1 MDKIKTKLK
10 FIKSDRTES
19 WVGFVSINTKTGYI
33 KGVREDAKGPK
44 KVCIVTHEL
53 EPIIEPNVL
62 YDVQMV
68 PMKNEKAG
76 YIVVAAEPHAFDAKI
91 TSTVVKNAVYLVEV
105 KFGNKTIKYDPL
117 DGVKDS
123 VRTIDGVVEELSKRK
138 DIKNLLLVIDDF
150 CKSANIV
157 LTAFQNDGLYV
168 AAKKVLKK

>member
-68 PMKNEKAG
+68 PMKNEKADLLRTAEDLFK
-76 YIVVAAEPHAFDAKI
+76 AAGSNRPDRSA
-91 TSTVVKNAVYLVEV
+91 AVYCPALHYHIPEQ
-105 KFGNKTIKYDPL
+105 
-117 DGVKDS
+117 
-123 VRTIDGVVEELSKRK
+123 VRL
-138 DIKNLLLVIDDF
+138 
-150 CKSANIV
+150 
-157 LTAFQNDGLYV
+157 
-168 AAKKVLKK
+168 

>member
-68 PMKNEKAG
+68 PMKNEKEEG
-76 YIVVAAEPHAFDAKI
+76 LIQMVADFAA
-91 TSTVVKNAVYLVEV
+91 VVKQAGEDYSPSIIANYTYDLVKEYNQFYHDYSILREENEAVKVFRIALSANVAKV
-105 KFGNKTIKYDPL
+105 
-117 DGVKDS
+117 
-123 VRTIDGVVEELSKRK
+123 VRLGM
-138 DIKNLLLVIDDF
+138 NLLGIEVP
-150 CKSANIV
+150 SRM
-157 LTAFQNDGLYV
+157 
-168 AAKKVLKK
+168 

>member
-138 DIKNLLLVIDDF
+138 DIKNLSPETLLF
-150 CKSANIV
+150 YFSWNE
-157 LTAFQNDGLYV
+157 LRL
-168 AAKKVLKK
+168 

>member
-105 KFGNKTIKYDPL
+105 KFGNKTIK
-117 DGVKDS
+117 
-123 VRTIDGVVEELSKRK
+123 
-138 DIKNLLLVIDDF
+138 
-150 CKSANIV
+150 
-157 LTAFQNDGLYV
+157 
-168 AAKKVLKK
+168 

>member
-68 PMKNEKAG
+68 PMKNEKELPAFRPAFPVDYHHPHRHCVGAVGDLRLCDQPDLRLPFGSEGGGGPFAG
-76 YIVVAAEPHAFDAKI
+76 
-91 TSTVVKNAVYLVEV
+91 
-105 KFGNKTIKYDPL
+105 DPL
-117 DGVKDS
+117 LFRRPAS
-123 VRTIDGVVEELSKRK
+123 VRRTGSGDHV
-138 DIKNLLLVIDDF
+138 
-150 CKSANIV
+150 
-157 LTAFQNDGLYV
+157 GLCGQ
-168 AAKKVLKK
+168 AGTQ

>member
-68 PMKNEKAG
+68 PMKNDFYSCKERCVFSGSKVRKQDNQIRSAG
-76 YIVVAAEPHAFDAKI
+76 W
-91 TSTVVKNAVYLVEV
+91 
-105 KFGNKTIKYDPL
+105 GQ
-117 DGVKDS
+117 
-123 VRTIDGVVEELSKRK
+123 R
-138 DIKNLLLVIDDF
+138 F
-150 CKSANIV
+150 CS
-157 LTAFQNDGLYV
+157 YY
-168 AAKKVLKK
+168 

>member
-76 YIVVAAEPHAFDAKI
+76 YIVVAAEPHAFDL
-91 TSTVVKNAVYLVEV
+91 ST
-105 KFGNKTIKYDPL
+105 
-117 DGVKDS
+117 
-123 VRTIDGVVEELSKRK
+123 
-138 DIKNLLLVIDDF
+138 
-150 CKSANIV
+150 
-157 LTAFQNDGLYV
+157 
-168 AAKKVLKK
+168 